1 LCPTLAHLTPPG
13 APYGRWVD
21 LMRAPPTDR
30 LSSWKAIAA
39 YLDSSVRTVR
49 RWERAEGLPV
59 HRHMHHKLGRVFAL
73 RTELDAWRKTR
84 ARGPHPASRAAFD
97 ALPVSPRS
105 IAALPFA
112 SAGSDPEND
121 YFAAGLTEEV
131 TIALAKV
138 QALRVTSRRSAAALR
153 TTSAGARAIAEQLGV
168 RYLVEG
174 SVRRAGSRLR
184 VSAQLIDAQQD
195 VHRWAGTYDGTIE
208 DVFSI
213 QEQVARKIVEALELR
228 LTATEERRLS
238 ERAIDNVPAYE
249 CYLRARHD
257 MWRWRRDAIDSAV
270 QMLRQA
276 LTLIGDNARLYATL
290 GLAHL
295 QYREA
300 GVDLSDQPL
309 LEADACA
316 SKLFALGDQS
326 ASGWQLRGWIAYS
339 RGYIQDAVRD
349 LKIAFDLEPNNAD
362 TLLLLCNCYL
372 ISGRVAAARPLLAR
386 LRAVDPL
393 TPIARCM
400 PGFAE
405 IMEGNLEAAIEPYRL
420 MFDMDQSN
428 PMARLFFAWIL
439 ILNRR
444 HVAVDALLKSFPP
457 DQRDTLP
464 GRLSFFLANAALG
477 KSHEAQIELTSE
489 IEAVA
494 RATDVFPRFLAE
506 GFACMGERDSAIQ
519 WLRVAIDRGFI
530 NHPFLARHDPAF
542 EALRNDS
549 AFVALLENA
558 RDRWERF
565 EV

>member
-1 LCPTLAHLTPPG
+1 
-13 APYGRWVD
+13 
-21 LMRAPPTDR
+21 MRAPPTDR
-30 LSSWKAIAA
+30 LGSWKAIAA

-73 RTELDAWRKTR
+73 KTELDAWRQTR
-84 ARGPHPASRAAFD
+84 ARSPRPASGPTSA
-97 ALPVSPRS
+97 ALPASPRS
-105 IAALPFA
+105 IAVLPFA
-112 SAGSDPEND
+112 SAGSDAQDD
-121 YFAAGLTEEV
+121 YFADGLTEEV

-138 QALRVTSRRSAAALR
+138 QALQVTSRRSAAVFRA
-153 TTSAGARAIAEQLGV
+153 TSAGARAIAEQLCV

-184 VSAQLIDAQQD
+184 VSAELIDARQD
-195 VHRWAGTYDGTIE
+195 VHRWAATYDGTID

-228 LTATEERRLS
+228 LTATEERHLS
-238 ERAIDNVPAYE
+238 ERAINNVPAYE

-257 MWRWRRDAIDSAV
+257 MWRWHRDAIDRAV
-270 QMLRQA
+270 QLLRQA
-276 LTLIGDNARLYATL
+276 LAVIGDNARLYATL

-300 GVDLSDQPL
+300 GIDLSDQPL

-316 SKLFALGDQS
+316 SKLFVLDDHS
-326 ASGWQLRGWIAYS
+326 AAGWQLRGWIAYS
-339 RGYIQDAVRD
+339 RGFVQDAVRD
-349 LKIAFDLEPNNAD
+349 LKIALDLDPNNSD

-386 LRAVDPL
+386 LLAVDPL
-393 TPIARCM
+393 TPITRCM

-405 IMEGNLEAAIEPYRL
+405 IMEGNLEAAIAPYRQL
-420 MFDMDQSN
+420 FEMDQSN
-428 PMARLFFAWIL
+428 PMARLFFAWVL

-444 HVAVDALLKSFPP
+444 YDEVNALLKSFPP

-464 GRLSFFLANAALG
+464 GRLSFFLANAAMG
-477 KSHEAQIELTSE
+477 RSREAEAELTPQIEA
-489 IEAVA
+489 IA

-506 GFACMGERDSAIQ
+506 GYALAGVREPAIQ
-519 WLRVAIDRGFI
+519 WLQVAIDRGFV
-530 NHPFLARHDPAF
+530 NYAFLSRHDPAF
-542 EALRNDS
+542 EMLRGDS
-549 AFVALLENA
+549 AFKALLETA
-558 RDRWERF
+558 RSRWERF
-565 EV
+565 EA

>member
-1 LCPTLAHLTPPG
+1 MPAPT
-13 APYGRWVD
+13 
-21 LMRAPPTDR
+21 TDR
-30 LSSWKAIAA
+30 LGSWKAIAA

-84 ARGPHPASRAAFD
+84 ARSPHPASRLTS
-97 ALPVSPRS
+97 ALAPASRWS

-112 SAGSDPEND
+112 SAGSDAQDD
-121 YFAAGLTEEV
+121 YFADGLTEEV

-138 QALRVTSRRSAAALR
+138 QALQVTSRRSAAVFR
-153 TTSAGARAIAEQLGV
+153 STNAGARTIAEQLGV

-174 SVRRAGSRLR
+174 SVRRAGSRVR
-184 VSAQLIDAQQD
+184 VSAQLIDARED
-195 VHRWAGTYDGTIE
+195 VHRWAGTYDGTLDDI
-208 DVFSI
+208 FSI
-213 QEQVARKIVEALELR
+213 QEEVARKIVEALELR
-228 LTATEERRLS
+228 LSAAEERQLS
-238 ERAIDNVPAYE
+238 ERAISHVPAYE

-257 MWRWRRDAIDSAV
+257 MWRWHRDAIDRAV
-270 QMLRQA
+270 QLLGQA
-276 LTLIGDNARLYATL
+276 LALAGDNVRLYATL

-300 GVDLSDQPL
+300 GIDLSDQPL
-309 LEADACA
+309 LAADACA
-316 SKLFALGDQS
+316 AKLFALNENS

-339 RGYIQDAVRD
+339 RGGIQDAVRD
-349 LKIAFDLEPNNAD
+349 LKIALELDANNSD
-362 TLLLLCNCYL
+362 TLLLICNCYL

-386 LRAVDPL
+386 LLAVDPL
-393 TPIARCM
+393 TPVTRCM

-405 IMEGNLEAAIEPYRL
+405 IMEGNLEAAIEPYRQ
-420 MFDMDQSN
+420 MFEMDQSN

-444 HVAVDALLKSFPP
+444 YDAVDALLQSCPP

-464 GRLSFFLANAALG
+464 GRLSFFLANAAMG
-477 KSHEAQIELTSE
+477 RSHEAQVRLTPE

-494 RATDVFPRFLAE
+494 RATDLFPRFLAE
-506 GFACMGERDSAIQ
+506 GFALMGERESAIQ
-519 WLRVAIDRGFI
+519 WLTVAIERGFI
-530 NHPFLARHDPAF
+530 NYPFLSRHDPAF
-542 EALRNDS
+542 EALRSDS
-549 AFVALLENA
+549 AFTALLETA
-558 RDRWERF
+558 RQRWERF

>member
-1 LCPTLAHLTPPG
+1 
-13 APYGRWVD
+13 
-21 LMRAPPTDR
+21 MRAPPTNR
-30 LSSWKAIAA
+30 LGSWKGIAA

-49 RWERAEGLPV
+49 RWERAEGLPI
-59 HRHMHHKLGRVFAL
+59 HRHMHHRLGRVFAF

-84 ARGPHPASRAAFD
+84 ARGPHPAARPTSVPLSA
-97 ALPVSPRS
+97 SSMS

-112 SAGSDPEND
+112 SAGSDAQDD
-121 YFAAGLTEEV
+121 YFADGLTEEV

-138 QALRVTSRRSAAALR
+138 QPLQVTSRRSAAAFR
-153 TTSAGARAIAEQLGV
+153 STNAGARAIAEQLGV

-184 VSAQLIDAQQD
+184 VSAQLIDARQD
-195 VHRWAGTYDGTIE
+195 VHRWAGTYDGTMD

-228 LTATEERRLS
+228 LTATEERHFS
-238 ERAIDNVPAYE
+238 ERAINNVPAYE

-257 MWRWRRDAIDSAV
+257 MWRWHRDAIDRAV
-270 QMLRQA
+270 QLLRQA
-276 LTLIGDNARLYATL
+276 LALIGDNARLYATL

-300 GVDLSDQPL
+300 GIDLSDQPL

-316 SKLFALGDQS
+316 SKLFALDDHS
-326 ASGWQLRGWIAYS
+326 ASGYQLRGWIAYS
-339 RGYIQDAVRD
+339 RGCIQDAVRD
-349 LKIAFDLEPNNAD
+349 LKIALELDPNNSD
-362 TLLLLCNCYL
+362 TLLILCNCYL

-386 LRAVDPL
+386 LLAVDPL
-393 TPIARCM
+393 TPITRCM

-405 IMEGNLEAAIEPYRL
+405 AMEGNLEGAIEPYRQ
-420 MFDMDQSN
+420 MFEMDQTN
-428 PMARLFFAWIL
+428 PMARLFFVWVL

-444 HVAVDALLKSFPP
+444 HITVDALLKSFPP

-464 GRLSFFLANAALG
+464 GRLSFFLANAAMG
-477 KSHEAQIELTSE
+477 RCHEAHENLTPE

-506 GFACMGERDSAIQ
+506 GFAFAGERESAIQ
-519 WLRVAIDRGFI
+519 WLNAAIDRGFI
-530 NHPFLARHDPAF
+530 NYPFLAQHDPAF
-542 EALRNDS
+542 EALRGDS
-549 AFVALLENA
+549 AFKALLETA
-558 RDRWERF
+558 RHRWERF
-565 EV
+565 EI